1 MLSYEEDHKF
11 FEEVIGYYDTKRL
24 FRMAISAQ
32 EPVHILPVGPPAS
45 AKNCFYDKPDE
56 IAMLIFY

>member
-11 FEEVIGYYDTKRL
+11 FEEVIGYYDIKRL

-32 EPVHILPVGPPAS
+32 EPVHILPVGLTKCQQQTLSLLGVLA
-45 AKNCFYDKPDE
+45 AK
-56 IAMLIFY
+56 